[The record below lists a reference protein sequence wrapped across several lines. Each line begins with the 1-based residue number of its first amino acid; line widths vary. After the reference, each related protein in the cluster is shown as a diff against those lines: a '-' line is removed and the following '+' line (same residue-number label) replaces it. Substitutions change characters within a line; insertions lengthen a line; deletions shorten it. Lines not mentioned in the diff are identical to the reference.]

1 MIKIIILLISLV
13 SNIFIGI
20 KILQKNKGI
29 NNRANTYFAFMCF
42 VAGIWTILI
51 ICLLSTLNNN
61 LSIILN
67 KLIYSSTLLIIMC
80 FFMFSIEFPYR
91 VFKIKKALYYI
102 LILLT
107 LIIFYIIFSPDF
119 IIGHYTYNNN
129 LYQIENNILNLIY
142 GIYFIILFI
151 ISLLIFIRKYILAE
165 GINKTILKSILLATI
180 IPYILGIIFAWYF
193 PHIGKHYLHWLGA
206 VSALLMN
213 LLIAHLIFK
222 KD

>member
-42 VAGIWTILI
+42 VAGIWTIIDIMILH
-51 ICLLSTLNNN
+51 TLNNDI
-61 LSIILN
+61 SIILN
-67 KLIYSSTLLIIMC
+67 QLVYFCTTLIIIL
-80 FFMFSIEFPYR
+80 FLLFSVEFPYKLLR
-91 VFKIKKALYYI
+91 IPKCMYYVLVSI
-102 LILLT
+102 SLF
-107 LIIFYIIFSPDF
+107 IFYIIFSKNF
-119 IIGHYTYNNN
+119 IIRHYYYNKI
-129 LYQIENNILNLIY
+129 LYQVVDINLNLIY
-142 GIYFIILFI
+142 GIYFIT
-151 ISLLIFIRKYILAE
+151 LLIFALLILLKKYILAQ
-165 GINKTILKSILLATI
+165 GINKQILKNILLATT
-180 IPYILGIIFAWYF
+180 IPYILGVFFAWYL
-193 PHIGKHYLHWLGA
+193 PYIGKHYYDWIGA